1 MDLTNHNLFNGFTDL
16 NEPPIFPECFTEI
29 RKSQIADLA
38 EQYGLLSLPL
48 EDICS
53 VFHKISSHHI

>member
-1 MDLTNHNLFNGFTDL
+1 MDLTNQNFFAQLNDPNQANLS
-16 NEPPIFPECFTEI
+16 PKIFTEI
-29 RKSQIADLA
+29 RKSQIANLA